1 MTWTDKLE
9 QLITKV
15 EFLFLEEK
23 AAIIDILT
31 YPHAKELDS
40 YLGLD
45 QLGLNPLQKSW
56 TIVIFLHVMAKYSK
70 GEHISYPALLAL
82 MSSGLND
89 MNAIE
94 DAIRV
99 LEVKQVMIKKTSRF
113 RPRPEVTLEVV
124 PFTINKIM
132 QQFPLPVFERDE
144 INAKKLMV
152 RLRDHGYDIIDFG
165 SKDVQK
171 SIDEFCSVNS
181 FNFLK
186 KLDAYKSIQGE
197 SKYLLILL
205 ITGLLASDSDRYRM
219 IKDSF
224 SFPINTNQLIMQLSK
239 GDSKLIKL
247 GFVDAEYDDFTQEV
261 LISLSAKA
269 IDKFIPEKSEL
280 SPKEKTGGNGNM
292 PQGLKDQTEQD
303 FFKIIPNNLIDRE
316 TLFYNQNLHE
326 ALDFYK
332 NLLNKEDKIYRQNP
346 AIKGRMILMFDGLPG
361 TGKTAAAQQLARESN
376 RDLVHVNWQT
386 FRGQWVGQS
395 EKNLQGLLEDID
407 KMAIKSKRIPVVLFN
422 EAEAFLSQRI
432 AINQSTDRMENNL
445 VSLLLEWLE
454 KKDPFCIVIFTSNH
468 RQLMDKAFERRIAH
482 INFDLPDESTRIKIW
497 HSLAGQHGLSD
508 QQIHALAQYE
518 LAGAEIAQGLKTYN
532 LHQIAYELEK
542 LDMPLLHRLCKG
554 QKWMEQK
561 SAIGFKTVE

>member
-9 QLITKV
+9 QLITKI

-205 ITGLLASDSDRYRM
+205 IAAILASNSNQHRR
-219 IKDSF
+219 IKDSY
-224 SFPINTNQLIMQLSK
+224 SFPIESNRTIMQLSK

-247 GFVDAEYDDFTQEV
+247 GLVEAAYDEFVQEV
-261 LISLSAKA
+261 QIALTDKA
-269 IDKFIPEKSEL
+269 LEKFIPKKRKA
-280 SPKEKTGGNGNM
+280 SPKEKNGGAGV
-292 PQGLKDQTEQD
+292 PGILKDQPEQD
-303 FFKIIPNNLIDRE
+303 FFKIIPNKLIDAE
-316 TLFYNQNLHE
+316 TLFYNQHLHE

-395 EKNLQGLLEDID
+395 EKNLQVLLEDID

-518 LAGAEIAQGLKTYN
+518 LSGAEIAQVLKTYN